1 MTSAADTATT
11 KFGLFADAD
20 AHVQMQLFI
29 AAVVVASAAAYA
41 VCIRAIPMAMVT
53 LFERGIYGIDI
64 NKTTPE
70 MRKEF
75 GARKRSGRD
84 LADLKKYVVPESL
97 GIVIG
102 PVSLA
107 ASVLLLLFLGLP
119 VAKANAALTTMA
131 FGLLLGF
138 VDDVL
143 DVRWR
148 YKIIITVFIA
158 LPLVAAYDA
167 GTSVIVPL
175 PLQEL
180 LGTHIVHLGPL
191 YLIAVVLIC
200 VFCCNSINILAGV
213 NGVEVGQSMVLAAAQ
228 MAHNGMYMFRDDELG
243 AAHRVSF
250 AILAPFLAC
259 SFALWQF
266 NKFPS
271 RVFVGDSY
279 TYLAGI
285 TLAVAGISGGYTKT
299 MLLFFL
305 PQLINFVISIP
316 QLLRVI
322 PCPRHRV
329 PKWNQKTDKLENSRN
344 GTVLNAILMVT
355 GPLHERTLTTVTLIF
370 CALCAA
376 FAFFVR
382 YTLAGMVFEKVE

>member
-1 MTSAADTATT
+1 MEKAD
-11 KFGLFADAD
+11 
-20 AHVQMQLFI
+20 HLFI
-29 AAVVVASAAAYA
+29 ENAGHVNVVTFLVLVLIVSLVAFV
-41 VCIRAIPMAMVT
+41 VCMRAIPMAMHT

-64 NKTTPE
+64 NKTTKE
-70 MRKEF
+70 MRAEF

-84 LADLKKYVVPESL
+84 LGDLKKYVIPESL

-107 ASVLLLLFLGLP
+107 ASTVILLFLGLP

-148 YKIIITVFIA
+148 YKIVITMFIA
-158 LPLVAAYDA
+158 LPLVAVYDG
-167 GTSVIVPL
+167 GTSIVVPL
-175 PLQEL
+175 PLRDL
-180 LGTHIVHLGPL
+180 LGSHIIHLGHL
-191 YLIAVVLIC
+191 YLVAIILIS

-213 NGVEVGQSMVLAAAQ
+213 NGVEVGQSIVLALAQ
-228 MAHNGMYMFRDDELG
+228 MTLNFVYMFDKTDHA

-250 AILAPFLAC
+250 GILAPFTAC
-259 SFALWQF
+259 SLALYWY
-266 NKFPS
+266 NAYPS

-285 TLAVAGISGGYTKT
+285 TLAVAGISGTYVKT

-305 PQLINFVISIP
+305 PQLINFALSIP
-316 QLLRVI
+316 QLLRIV

-329 PKWNQKTDKLENSRN
+329 PNWNQKTDKLENSRN
-344 GTVLNAILMVT
+344 YTILNAVLVFT
-355 GPLHERTLTTVTLIF
+355 GPLHERTLTRVTLVF
-370 CALCAA
+370 CVWCAV
-376 FAFFVR
+376 FGFYVR
-382 YTLAGMVFEKVE
+382 YTLAGLVFEVVE